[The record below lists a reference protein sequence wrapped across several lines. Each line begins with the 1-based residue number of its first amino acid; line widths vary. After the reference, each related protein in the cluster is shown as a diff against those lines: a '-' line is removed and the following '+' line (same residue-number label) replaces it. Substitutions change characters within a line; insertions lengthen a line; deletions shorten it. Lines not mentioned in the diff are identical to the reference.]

1 MKYLRY
7 VPIIVLLIY
16 AAILL
21 LLALDWGA
29 KHTLY
34 IEQRDIL
41 FSAIKGT
48 EDYETLK
55 KTVSYLQGT
64 ATRRLNDIK
73 SASVHFAV
81 SASLMLLTYFTFRK
95 GSD

>member
-1 MKYLRY
+1 MKHLRY

-21 LLALDWGA
+21 LLALDWDA

-34 IEQRDIL
+34 IEQRDML
-41 FSAIKGT
+41 FTTIK
-48 EDYETLK
+48 ESEEYEALK

-81 SASLMLLTYFTFRK
+81 SAGLMLLTYFTFRK
-95 GSD
+95 GSV